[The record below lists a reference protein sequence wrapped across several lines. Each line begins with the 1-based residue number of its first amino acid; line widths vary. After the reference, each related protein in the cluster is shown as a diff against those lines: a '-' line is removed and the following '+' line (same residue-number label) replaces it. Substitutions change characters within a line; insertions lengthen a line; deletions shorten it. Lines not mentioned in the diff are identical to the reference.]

1 MCITENANS
10 HTGPCFAV
18 TPDTVMLCGN
28 GRVKF
33 TTSSFGDVKN
43 PDFVPP
49 EYVCGQCVSEVA
61 AEKVN
66 PKPEILVL
74 VLICLY
80 LHTFKNMVQNRY
92 SFIKTL
98 YKEYSKIFFSKN

>member
-18 TPDTVMLCGN
+18 TPDTGMLCGN

-66 PKPEILVL
+66 PRPEILML
-74 VLICLY
+74 VLICLN
-80 LHTFKNMVQNRY
+80 LHTFKNMVHKAQFYKKNC
-92 SFIKTL
+92 IK
-98 YKEYSKIFFSKN
+98 KIPKFS